1 MPIYTQI
8 GTEACKQMLNLK
20 QRNCAKSTVSPRSI
34 EYNYAGQYS
43 KLVHQ
48 SHHALGY
55 RFVVESMKCSFRR
68 PTRGV

>member
-1 MPIYTQI
+1 MPIHTQI

-20 QRNCAKSTVSPRSI
+20 QINCAKPTVSPRSI
-34 EYNYAGQYS
+34 EYNSSSQYS

-55 RFVVESMKCSFRR
+55 RFVVKSMKCYFRR
-68 PTRGV
+68 PTNGV